1 LENAVRIQ
9 ILRLPDEFVGDQV
22 KDRFAL
28 VIDQWPEGDSTRW
41 DAALK
46 GFATDCGRRPSSRC
60 RSPWKSST
68 SSPTSP
74 PPWRAERWHCETP

>member
-1 LENAVRIQ
+1 MRIQ

-46 GFATDCGRRPSSRC
+46 GFATDCGAAAILAVPFTVEVVDEFADK
-60 RSPWKSST
+60 PA
-68 SSPTSP
+68 PV
-74 PPWRAERWHCETP
+74 EG